1 MNLVAIS
8 LGENTNYNLLGQL
21 TDQVLQFNNTNAA
34 AYKEFF
40 KWITA
45 SIKTT
50 SEQVNNTNTDAV
62 KLAKP
67 DHHLIESIDL
77 TKRHDVP
84 DENFVVIRGKC
95 SNTQKQYLIKFQK
108 SSRSSGI
115 YGMQTRIYM
124 LQRAYK
130 IDENSYKEFSNETNY
145 ALKVSSDEL
154 MGNPSCPCCG
164 NAYALATCSC
174 GGVHCI
180 SGEGENSCPWCGS
193 VANYGMSDEEFDINR
208 TLG

>member
-1 MNLVAIS
+1 M
-8 LGENTNYNLLGQL
+8 
-21 TDQVLQFNNTNAA
+21 
-34 AYKEFF
+34 
-40 KWITA
+40 
-45 SIKTT
+45 
-50 SEQVNNTNTDAV
+50 NNTNTDAI

-77 TKRHDVP
+77 TKRYDVP

-124 LQRAYK
+124 LQGAYK

-174 GGVHCI
+174 GGVPCI

>member
-1 MNLVAIS
+1 MIS

-50 SEQVNNTNTDAV
+50 SEQVNNTNTDAI

-124 LQRAYK
+124 LQGAYK

-193 VANYGMSDEEFDINR
+193 VANYTMSDEDFDINR